1 MPSIYTEV
9 DINCSPEQVRK
20 TFLDFSSYPSWPTT
34 FIKSIAPVDPNK
46 PIEAGSGLTIELEGM
61 SIKPIVVTN
70 SADEFKWVGKLW
82 NMPGLFT
89 GYHYFKF
96 MPSVKTAGATTF
108 VQGEDFSGILS
119 FLMAEGSRFGSST
132 KKGFEGFNQ
141 DLKKRCESGN

>member
-1 MPSIYTEV
+1 
-9 DINCSPEQVRK
+9 
-20 TFLDFSSYPSWPTT
+20 
-34 FIKSIAPVDPNK
+34 
-46 PIEAGSGLTIELEGM
+46 M
-61 SIKPIVVTN
+61 SIKPILVTN

-89 GYHYFKF
+89 GHHYFKF

-119 FLMAEGSRFGSST
+119 FLMAEESRFRSST